1 MPLVGKKKRLPR
13 ALSIDSTA
21 GNINSILIQ
30 AASSQQISQITTD
43 VNTLLRTRHK
53 IQTGASD
60 DFTVRNLTASATSEV
75 ARSTVGRVLG
85 VVTGVARGA
94 VVAMLLLG
102 SRAAAPAGTRFD
114 PAARQFLLPG
124 SWVPMAL
131 IVGVFLIKYSVGVQL
146 ALEPTLARHL
156 GFAIAVTA
164 LYGLLSGLF
173 AVRAL
178 RVLRLAG
185 RPVLQAG

>member
-1 MPLVGKKKRLPR
+1 MAYGIKQW
-13 ALSIDSTA
+13 A
-21 GNINSILIQ
+21 
-30 AASSQQISQITTD
+30 AASAL
-43 VNTLLRTRHK
+43 VLLLGGAGEAEP
-53 IQTGASD
+53 QLADAFLAAFGASGHLPALLLLWALC
-60 DFTVRNLTASATSEV
+60 F
-75 ARSTVGRVLG
+75 
-85 VVTGVARGA
+85 
-94 VVAMLLLG
+94 VAMLLLG

-156 GFAIAVTA
+156 GFAITVTA

-173 AVRAL
+173 AVRSL
-178 RVLRLAG
+178 RVLRLAA

>member
-1 MPLVGKKKRLPR
+1 MLLTTLLSQHPSAIVDIVRETPVWVGALLAALLALGYSATRARRVAASRLALMPLAMLGL
-13 ALSIDSTA
+13 ALWGVQSA
-21 GNINSILIQ
+21 F
-30 AASSQQISQITTD
+30 AASGHLPA
-43 VNTLLRTRHK
+43 LLLLW
-53 IQTGASD
+53 ALC
-60 DFTVRNLTASATSEV
+60 F
-75 ARSTVGRVLG
+75 
-85 VVTGVARGA
+85 
-94 VVAMLLLG
+94 VAMLLLG

-146 ALEPTLARHL
+146 ALEPTLARNL